1 MTALDTNVL
10 VRFLT
15 ADDPGQ
21 SEAVRRLFKAAE
33 ADHVAYRVTVP
44 VVLELFWVLEFAY
57 GLPRARIIDAVCG
70 LLSLPVL
77 AVERADAVRD
87 MLEDAR
93 RNSHDL
99 SDLLIGWLASGSGD
113 TPVLTFDKK
122 AGRHPFFKLLRS

>member
-15 ADDPGQ
+15 ADDPVQ
-21 SEAVRRLFKAAE
+21 SEAVRRLFKTAE
-33 ADHVAYRVTVP
+33 ADRIVYRVTAP
-44 VVLELFWVLEFAY
+44 VVLELFWVLESAY
-57 GLPRARIIDAVCG
+57 GLPRARIIEAVSG

-77 AVERADAVRD
+77 ACERADAVSG

-99 SDLLIGWLASGSGD
+99 SALLIGWLASEAGD
-113 TPVLTFDKK
+113 TPVLTFDKR
-122 AGRHPFFKLLRS
+122 AGRHPLFKPLRT